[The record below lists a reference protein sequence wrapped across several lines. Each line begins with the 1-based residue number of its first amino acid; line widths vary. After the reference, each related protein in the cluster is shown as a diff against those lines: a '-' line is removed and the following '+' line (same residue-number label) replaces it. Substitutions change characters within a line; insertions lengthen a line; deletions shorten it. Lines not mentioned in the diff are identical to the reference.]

1 MSDIHLEY
9 YSCLTINKYYEYLSI
24 LESVKLQLESYVA
37 LHLPGRQDICV
48 FQEAKTFATRT
59 IVNLLQQLP
68 DQELPDQRGSPDVAV
83 VFVKNLSN

>member
-1 MSDIHLEY
+1 MEN
-9 YSCLTINKYYEYLSI
+9 YSCFTSNEYFENLSI

-48 FQEAKTFATRT
+48 FQEAKTSATET

-68 DQELPDQRGSPDVAV
+68 DQDLPDQKGSPDVAV